1 MSQNESFIEEVSE
14 EVRRDRLF
22 ALMRKYGWIAVLA
35 VVILV
40 GGAAYNEWQKSNA
53 LAKARDLGDSIVS
66 ALDIEDRTKSILAL
80 QSVQYDGDGQAIV
93 KLLIADEAQRGGDT
107 SAAAKVYRQ
116 MISNAA
122 FSKPYQDLAA
132 FKLILLEGADMG
144 ADERTKI
151 LADLAR
157 PGAAFRLLAEE
168 QLVLIDIENGDKD
181 AALDRLNAIVAD
193 VDVTRDLRNRASLM
207 IVALGGK
214 IEAS

>member
-35 VVILV
+35 VVVLV

-53 LAKARDLGDSIVS
+53 RAKAQNLGDSIVN
-66 ALDIEDRTKSILAL
+66 ALDIEDRAKSIAAL
-80 QSVQYDGDGQAIV
+80 QSVQSGGDGQAV
-93 KLLIADEAQRGGDT
+93 VQLLIADESQRAGD
-107 SAAAKVYRQ
+107 SGAAAKVYRQ
-116 MISNAA
+116 MISNAEI
-122 FSKPYQDLAA
+122 SKPYQDLAA
-132 FKLILLEGADMG
+132 FKLILLEGKDMAG
-144 ADERTKI
+144 AERTKI
-151 LADLAR
+151 LSELAR

-168 QLVLIDIENGDKD
+168 QLVLMDIENGNKD
-181 AALDRLNAIVAD
+181 AALDRLHAIVAD